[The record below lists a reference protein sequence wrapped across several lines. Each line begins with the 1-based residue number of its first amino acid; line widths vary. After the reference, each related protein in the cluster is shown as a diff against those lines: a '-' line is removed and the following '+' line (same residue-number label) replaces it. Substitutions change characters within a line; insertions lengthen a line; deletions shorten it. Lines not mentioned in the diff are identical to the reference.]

1 MSRYER
7 NRKKKSNKSSFLIMP
22 VILAFLLGIFGTF
35 MTLRLFNKNRDT
47 ETAALTQ
54 GKVAGKTPAAEQ
66 LIVKAPLS
74 VESRPGDLLSEK
86 QTVTDPKLLESIK
99 KIVLPDLLSSDELF
113 RNTLTKLSPGLVQW
127 INTDQLIRR
136 YIIIINDF
144 SQGYRVAK
152 HMSFLRHEEAFSVLQ
167 GNNVLYIAPKSTARY
182 NMLAQ
187 AVKIVDA
194 KAAVAVYQ
202 KFKPLMLSV
211 FAEFGYPAD
220 ITLDGIVKKAAGE
233 ILAAPV
239 IEGLI
244 PLERP
249 SLFYK
254 FADPK
259 LEGSNAI
266 QKQMMRMGPENT
278 RIIQE
283 KCREFLVELA
293 KFKG

>member
-22 VILAFLLGIFGTF
+22 VILAFLLGIFGTILSF
-35 MTLRLFNKNRDT
+35 RLFNKNRAP
-47 ETAALTQ
+47 ETTPLTQ
-54 GKVAGKTPAAEQ
+54 GKVAGKTASSERLIAE
-66 LIVKAPLS
+66 APIS
-74 VESRPGDLLSEK
+74 VESKSAKLLTEK
-86 QTVTDPKLLESIK
+86 KAETNPKLLESIE

-113 RNTLTKLSPGLVQW
+113 RNTLAGLSPSLVQW
-127 INTDQLIRR
+127 LNTDQLLRR
-136 YIIIINDF
+136 YVVIINDF
-144 SQGYRVAK
+144 AQGYRISK

-167 GNNVLYIAPKSTARY
+167 GDNVLYIAPKSTERY
-182 NMLAQ
+182 DALAQ
-187 AVKIVDA
+187 AIKVIDA

-202 KFKPLMLSV
+202 KFKPLMQLV
-211 FAEFGYPAD
+211 FAEFSYPKE
-220 ITLDGIVKKAAGE
+220 ITLETIVKKAAGE

-244 PLERP
+244 PLVRP

-259 LEGSNAI
+259 LEEINPV
-266 QKQMMRMGPENT
+266 QKQMLRMGPENT

-293 KFKG
+293 KV